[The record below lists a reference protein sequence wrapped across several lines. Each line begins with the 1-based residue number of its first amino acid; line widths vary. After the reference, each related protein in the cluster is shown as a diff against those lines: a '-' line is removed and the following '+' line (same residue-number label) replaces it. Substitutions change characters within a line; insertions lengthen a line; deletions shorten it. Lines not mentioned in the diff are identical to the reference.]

1 MFAKKPLNLDS
12 KSPRAARQP
21 RFLQIC
27 HHTSNGPM
35 NYESISK
42 VLNHNIPQV
51 GGHMAATADLS
62 YYKKHK
68 GISCYHFIL
77 EIEQVKQG
85 RSFILDT
92 SSSG

>member
-21 RFLQIC
+21 KFLQIC

-51 GGHMAATADLS
+51 GGHMAATADLFFKQQLFES
-62 YYKKHK
+62 N
-68 GISCYHFIL
+68 
-77 EIEQVKQG
+77 IEALLFFLGQSNQIG
-85 RSFILDT
+85 RMK
-92 SSSG
+92 

>member
-42 VLNHNIPQV
+42 VLNHTIPQV
-51 GGHMAATADLS
+51 GGHMAATADLF
-62 YYKKHK
+62 KKK
-68 GISCYHFIL
+68 IKVLYCEKFDI
-77 EIEQVKQG
+77 
-85 RSFILDT
+85 
-92 SSSG
+92 